1 MLAASRPLIS
11 VERRDGAGTGAI
23 LAGWLG
29 YTAAYPTLHQVHAT
43 LPACPFYALTG
54 HPCPF
59 CGGTRSYAAMWHG
72 DVAAA
77 ARYYPLGPLLFV
89 LTFVALG
96 WLAWATLTGREIVPR
111 LTPTLWR
118 VLTTLAIA
126 ALAVSWT
133 LKLVW
138 LGN

>member
-1 MLAASRPLIS
+1 MVAAT
-11 VERRDGAGTGAI
+11 ERRDGAG
-23 LAGWLG
+23 LAALLSGWLG
-29 YTAAYPTLHQVHAT
+29 YTAAYPALHSLHAT
-43 LPACPFYALTG
+43 LPTCPFYALTG

-77 ARYYPLGPLLFV
+77 VRYYPLGPVLFV
-89 LTFVALG
+89 LTFFAL
-96 WLAWATLTGREIVPR
+96 AYAVWAAARRRSVLPA
-111 LTPTLWR
+111 LPPWLWR
-118 VLTTLAIA
+118 GLLSIAIG

-133 LKLVW
+133 LKLVR

>member
-1 MLAASRPLIS
+1 MVAST
-11 VERRDGAGTGAI
+11 ERRDGAVMSA
-23 LAGWLG
+23 LLSGWLG
-29 YTAAYPTLHQVHAT
+29 YTAAYPTLHAVHAT
-43 LPACPFYALTG
+43 LPACPFYSLTG

-72 DVAAA
+72 DIAAA

-89 LTFVALG
+89 LTFLAL
-96 WLAWATLTGREIVPR
+96 AYAIWAAVRRRSVLPALPQRV
-111 LTPTLWR
+111 WR
-118 VLTTLAIA
+118 VLIPLALV
-126 ALAVSWT
+126 ALVTSWT